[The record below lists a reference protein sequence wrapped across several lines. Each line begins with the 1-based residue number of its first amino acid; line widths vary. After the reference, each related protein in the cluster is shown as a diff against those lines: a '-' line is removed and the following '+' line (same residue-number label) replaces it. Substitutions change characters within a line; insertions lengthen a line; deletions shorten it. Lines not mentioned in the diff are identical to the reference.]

1 MAQEATTVSERLL
14 LNAEAFGFGPT
25 AAIAECFPHL
35 RSNFK
40 SIGYVGTGHTLDLQK
55 PLAYDKIHDLAIEQD
70 VEQIFAGYD
79 IFVTAMDFQM
89 AARALAS
96 GLKVIIYDALTWYWK
111 EIPAAAKDCHLYLSQ
126 DFWGVRAKLGRL
138 SNFAVVPPLIPF
150 LAPPRLAQDA
160 TAPTKSK
167 DLVLL
172 NLGGLS
178 NPFWSRSQV
187 HAYAEL
193 VLDCF
198 AASGVASKMVV
209 IAGNS
214 DIAATFQHHGVRTT
228 SKQDLLAVLEQA
240 GLAFMTPGL
249 GNIYDAARFDLPTIW
264 LPPANDSQGQQLK
277 LLEAAGCSDGSLDWP
292 SFMGGDVDYFAEQ
305 TVVLQKLSSFAAESL
320 ASSELKTSLAKRM
333 LALSRQVPTRS
344 ATVALIDQ
352 FGSGGA
358 KVVADHI
365 VSLARS
371 KSDAGCNS
379 KSH

>member
-35 RSNFK
+35 RGNFK
-40 SIGYVGTGHTLDLQK
+40 TIGYVGAGHTLDLQK
-55 PLAYDKIHDLAIEQD
+55 PLAYDKIHDLAVEQD
-70 VEQIFAGYD
+70 VEKIFADYD

-111 EIPAAAKDCHLYLSQ
+111 ELPAAAKDCHLYLSQ
-126 DFWGVRAKLGRL
+126 DFWGVRAKLGQL
-138 SNFAVVPPLIPF
+138 SNFAVVPPLIPP
-150 LAPPRLAQDA
+150 LTARDA
-160 TAPTKSK
+160 TKSNADK

-198 AASGVASKMVV
+198 AASGVGAGKMVV
-209 IAGNS
+209 IASNS
-214 DIAATFQHHGVRTT
+214 DIAATFQHHGVKTT
-228 SKQDLLAVLEQA
+228 SKQDLLTILEQA

-277 LLEAAGCSDGSLDWP
+277 LLEAAGCCDGSLDWP
-292 SFMGGDVDYFAEQ
+292 YFMGGDVDYFAEQ
-305 TVVLQKLSSFAAESL
+305 TAVLQKLGSFAAESL
-320 ASSELKTSLAKRM
+320 ASSALRSGLAKRM
-333 LALSRQVPTRS
+333 SALSKQVS
-344 ATVALIDQ
+344 AGSAAAALIEQ

-371 KSDAGCNS
+371 KAEASFNS
-379 KSH
+379 KSQ

>member
-35 RSNFK
+35 RGKFK
-40 SIGYVGTGHTLDLQK
+40 TIGYVGAGHTLDLQK
-55 PLAYDKIHDLAIEQD
+55 PLAYDKIHDLAVEQD
-70 VEQIFAGYD
+70 VEKIFLGYD

-111 EIPAAAKDCHLYLSQ
+111 ELPAAAQDCHLYLSQ
-126 DFWGVRAKLGRL
+126 DFWGVRAKLGQR
-138 SNFAVVPPLIPF
+138 SNFAVVPPLIPP
-150 LAPPRLAQDA
+150 L
-160 TAPTKSK
+160 TACKTKSKVDK

-178 NPFWSRSQV
+178 NPFWSRCQV

-193 VLDCF
+193 VLECF
-198 AASGVASKMVV
+198 AASGVGAGKMVV
-209 IAGNS
+209 IASNS
-214 DIAATFQHHGVRTT
+214 DIAATFQHHGVKTT
-228 SKQDLLAVLEQA
+228 SKQDLLTILEQA

-277 LLEAAGCSDGSLDWP
+277 LLEAAGCCDGSLDWP
-292 SFMGGDVDYFAEQ
+292 YFMGGDVDYFAEQ
-305 TVVLQKLSSFAAESL
+305 TAVLQKLGSFAAESL
-320 ASSELKTSLAKRM
+320 ASSALRSSLANRI
-333 LALSRQVPTRS
+333 LTLSQQVS
-344 ATVALIDQ
+344 AGSAAAALIEQ

-365 VSLARS
+365 ISLARS
-371 KSDAGCNS
+371 KAEASFTA
-379 KSH
+379 KSQ